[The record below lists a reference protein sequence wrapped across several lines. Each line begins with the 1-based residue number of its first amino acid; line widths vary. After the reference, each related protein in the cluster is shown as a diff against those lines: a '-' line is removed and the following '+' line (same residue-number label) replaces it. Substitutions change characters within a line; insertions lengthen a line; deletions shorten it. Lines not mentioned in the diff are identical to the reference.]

1 MSLGSVSAAVIL
13 TVTRGACGLGV
24 GLMLCGPGHADPR
37 VRSVDYEPNEVVPLT
52 AFVGYHVHVEFG
64 PDEQFVNL
72 AAGDT
77 AALEVGAEGNHL
89 LLKPRA
95 AAGPTN
101 LTVLTNRRTYFFE
114 YRALSRA
121 PRADEAVYSIAFR
134 YRDARD
140 LRLPAVATGGADADS
155 QLQKP
160 RPVAN
165 RDYWYCGHPALRP
178 VTAADD
184 GLQLRLTFA
193 ADAEWP
199 AVYASEADGSESLVN
214 FHVEGDAMIVHRL
227 AARFVLRRGR
237 EVGCVV
243 NRSSLAHGSRASSGT
258 TDPEIRRELREPV
271 R

>member
-1 MSLGSVSAAVIL
+1 MIPRPAHTAIFPILAQTTSGIAIGLLLSGSI
-13 TVTRGACGLGV
+13 R
-24 GLMLCGPGHADPR
+24 ADPR

-64 PDEQFVNL
+64 QDEQFVNL

-77 AALEVGAEGNHL
+77 AALDVGAEGNHL

-114 YRALSRA
+114 YRALARA

-134 YRDARD
+134 YRDARPAT
-140 LRLPAVATGGADADS
+140 LPVGSPDADS

-165 RDYWYCGHPALRP
+165 RDYWYCGDPALRP
-178 VTAADD
+178 LAAVDD

-193 ADAEWP
+193 DYAEWP
-199 AVYASEADGSESLVN
+199 AVYASEADGTESLVN
-214 FHVEGDAMIVHRL
+214 YHVEGGAMILHRL
-227 AARFVLRRGR
+227 AARFVLRRGK

-243 NRSSLAHGSRASSGT
+243 NRGSREHGSRPSSGT
-258 TDPEIRRELREPV
+258 TDPGISRELREPV

>member
-1 MSLGSVSAAVIL
+1 MHSIVISAVGRAGFGIGVS
-13 TVTRGACGLGV
+13 
-24 GLMLCGPGHADPR
+24 LMLCGGLRADPR
-37 VRSVDYEPNEVVPLT
+37 IRSVDYEPNDVVPLT

-95 AAGPTN
+95 AIGPTN

-114 YRALSRA
+114 YRALARA
-121 PRADEAVYSIAFR
+121 PRAEEAIYSIAFR
-134 YRDARD
+134 YRDSRSSVLTADGRD
-140 LRLPAVATGGADADS
+140 AELRL
-155 QLQKP
+155 QRP

-165 RDYWYCGHPALRP
+165 RDYWFCGHPALRP
-178 VTAADD
+178 VAAVDD
-184 GLQLRLTFA
+184 GLQLHLTFA
-193 ADAEWP
+193 ANAEWP

-214 FHVEGDAMIVHRL
+214 YHVEGDAMIVHRL
-227 AARFVLRRGR
+227 VARYVLRRGR

-243 NRSSLAHGSRASSGT
+243 NRGSLAHGSRPSTGT
-258 TDPEIRRELREPV
+258 TNPEISRELREPV